1 MLQSYCQIH
10 DESGCVCKLFA
21 IEYVKNECLMKKVE
35 RNLGYHAQSEPLNTR
50 NIYQQS
56 SSHHCMS
63 TCLIKHTLVT
73 DVARQSESCRP
84 VG

>member
-35 RNLGYHAQSEPLNTR
+35 RNLGYHAQSEPLKHKKYLSTIFVTSLHVNVFNKTY
-50 NIYQQS
+50 I
-56 SSHHCMS
+56 SH
-63 TCLIKHTLVT
+63 
-73 DVARQSESCRP
+73 
-84 VG
+84 